1 MMKELPPML
10 DDVELRA
17 LCAQAWRRQIVADE
31 RLARKLAA
39 SPRPA
44 PVVIVKPKV
53 SSPSPVQLTFA
64 DLFHAKPDK

>member
-1 MMKELPPML
+1 MKELPPML

-17 LCAQAWRRQIVADE
+17 FCAQAWRRQIVADE

-44 PVVIVKPKV
+44 PVVIAKRKV
-53 SSPSPVQLTFA
+53 ASSPPGQLTFEN
-64 DLFHAKPDK
+64 LFYAKPDK